1 MVLWIGFDL
10 QAEIDVGDDTNST
23 ELHFAACYGKE
34 AVAAQLLQAGAR
46 VSAVDN
52 VDGSTPMHLAALYGK
67 SSMANMLLQANASP
81 TAVSKGGETPAQF
94 VKQQGHGDLAARLL
108 EAEQAAALK

>member
-10 QAEIDVGDDTNST
+10 QAEINADDDYNST
-23 ELHFAACYGKE
+23 ALHYAAIYGKE

-52 VDGSTPMHLAALYGK
+52 VDGSTPMHLAARYGK
-67 SSMANMLLQANASP
+67 SSIANLLLQANASP
-81 TAVSKGGETPAQF
+81 TAVDKNGDTPAQYA
-94 VKQQGHGDLAARLL
+94 KQRGHGDLAAMLL
-108 EAEQAAALK
+108 EA